1 MTEYKQV
8 TILFADVVRSMDIAE
23 RLGAERLREL
33 MTELVERSGAV
44 VQRYGGTMNQFTGDG
59 FMALFG
65 APAAM
70 EDHALRACLAAL
82 DVQAQAR
89 ILAAEVHRRDGI
101 ALQVRVGLN
110 SGEVVVGEIGTG
122 PMRYTVS
129 GQHVGLAQRMESVAD
144 PGGVMLSASTA
155 RLVQHQAVLGE
166 PRSVRV
172 KGAVDPVR
180 AHPLLT
186 VDSEHHR
193 AVTNKSRLVGRDRE
207 MAAVREA
214 LKVALHSGGG
224 VVAVVGPP
232 GIGKSRLVREST
244 ATVNAFG
251 AEAVYTYCESHTR
264 GISFHVVARMLRV
277 AMGVSDLQPEQARTR
292 LRDLLP
298 ACDDRDISLL
308 DDLLGIRDLDAAQLE
323 VSPDARRR
331 RLLEI
336 LESGLIGRAKPML
349 YVVEDLHW
357 IDVVSEELL
366 TDMAAALPRTRSA
379 MLVTYRPEY
388 HGHLSTVAN
397 IETVE
402 LAPLDRSKSAELT
415 AELLGADPSVKVL
428 ASKVTERAAGVPFF
442 AEEIVRDLAER
453 GVLCGPRG
461 GHRCVTPIE
470 DIHVPATLQAAIAAR
485 IDRLDERAKRTLH
498 AAAVIGSQFSADL
511 VEKLTPDAEWAALVD
526 GELIVAMS
534 ATSRDEYAF
543 RHPLIQDVA
552 YNSQLRS
559 DREKLHRHLATAID
573 PIDENA
579 ALIATQWEA
588 AGDFHEAFQWHMRA
602 GSWFNYRDHRAAR
615 TSWQRARGAAD
626 RMPAEDPERLACQI
640 APRTL
645 ICATTFRVGGGPAET
660 GFDELQRLT
669 SLAGDKTSLAI
680 GMAGHLTTLAFMS
693 HHRHASELASEFV
706 DLVESIGD
714 PTITVGLLPAAAQ
727 AKYEAGEASECLR
740 FTERAISLA
749 GGDAA
754 MGDIMVA
761 SPLAWAYTLRGTAKM
776 CMCRAGWL
784 ADLDH
789 GLEIALRFDITSRCN
804 AALYR
809 YVLAYQ
815 YGTVTPDASAIAYT
829 AEWLREADESG
840 DPTAITLARLIRGI
854 TLIHAAPEHR
864 EAGSDLLLAA
874 HDYLSRLSN
883 GLRRIADVEIARC
896 KAAAGDADGAIM
908 MAEAILEQA
917 LGTGEMFTRGAA
929 TTVLVE
935 ALLTHGRSGDLQRAR
950 AAVDRLAAVPTE
962 PGFVLHEIAILRL
975 RGLLAKAAGEAE
987 NHRSWV
993 RQYRSAAERAE
1004 FSAHIAAA
1012 ESMGAGDR

>member
-1 MTEYKQV
+1 M

-23 RLGAERLREL
+23 KLGAERLREL

-65 APAAM
+65 APVAM

-89 ILAAEVHRRDGI
+89 ILAADVRQRDGV

-110 SGEVVVGEIGTG
+110 SGEVVVGDIDTG
-122 PMRYTVS
+122 PMKYTVS
-129 GQHVGLAQRMESVAD
+129 GRHVGLAQRMESVAD

-155 RLVQHQAVLGE
+155 RLVEHQAVLGE
-166 PRSVRV
+166 PRMVRI
-172 KGAVDPVR
+172 KGGIDPVR

-186 VDSEHHR
+186 VDEHHR
-193 AVTNKSRLVGRDRE
+193 IMTNESRLIGRDCE
-207 MAAVREA
+207 MAAIREA
-214 LKVALHSGGG
+214 LKTALDGGG
-224 VVAVVGPP
+224 RVVAVVGPP
-232 GIGKSRLVREST
+232 GIGKSRLVRDYT
-244 ATVNAFG
+244 AQAVG
-251 AEAVYTYCESHTR
+251 AEIFYSYCESHTR
-264 GISFHVVARMLRV
+264 EISFHVIAQMLRV
-277 AMGVSDLQPEQARTR
+277 AMGVSDLQPEQARAR

-298 ACDDRDISLL
+298 DHDDQDASLL
-308 DDLLGIRDLDAAQLE
+308 DDLLGIRDLDAAQIE
-323 VSPDARRR
+323 ISPDARRR
-331 RLLEI
+331 RLI
-336 LESGLIGRAKPML
+336 YMLESALVDRTTPAV

-357 IDVVSEELL
+357 IDVVSEEVLAEL
-366 TDMAAALPRTRSA
+366 ASMLPRTRSA

-388 HGHLSTVAN
+388 HGPLSTVAD
-397 IETVE
+397 IETIE
-402 LAPLDRSKSAELT
+402 LAPLDDSKSAELT
-415 AELLGADPSVKVL
+415 AELLGADPSIEVL
-428 ASKVTERAAGVPFF
+428 AGLVTERAAGVPFF

-453 GVLCGPRG
+453 GVLCGVRG
-461 GHRCVTPIE
+461 GYRCLTPIQ

-485 IDRLDERAKRTLH
+485 IDRLDERAKRTLQ
-498 AAAVIGSQFSADL
+498 AAAVIGSLFSADL
-511 VEKLTPDAEWAALVD
+511 VEKLTPDAELAPLID
-526 GELIVAMS
+526 GELIIAMS
-534 ATSRDEYAF
+534 ATARGEYAF
-543 RHPLIQDVA
+543 RHPLIRDVA
-552 YNSQLRS
+552 YNSQLRA
-559 DREKLHRHLATAID
+559 DREKLHRRLATAID
-573 PIDENA
+573 QVDENA

-588 AGDFHEAFQWHMRA
+588 AGDFREAFQWHMRA

-615 TSWQRARGAAD
+615 TSWQRARGVAD
-626 RMPAEDPERLACQI
+626 RLPAGHPDRLACQI

-693 HHRHASELASEFV
+693 HHREASQLASEFV
-706 DLVESIGD
+706 ELVESIGD

-740 FTERAISLA
+740 FCERAISLA
-749 GGDAA
+749 DGDAA

-815 YGTVTPDASAIAYT
+815 YGTLSPDASAIAYT
-829 AEWLREADESG
+829 AEWLREANESG
-840 DPTAITLARLIRGI
+840 DPTAITLIRLIRGI
-854 TLIHAAPEHR
+854 TLIHAGPENR
-864 EAGSDLLLAA
+864 EAGLGLLLAA

-896 KAAAGDADGAIM
+896 KAMAGDFGGAIT
-908 MAEAILEQA
+908 MAEAILAQA
-917 LGTGEMFTRGAA
+917 FATGEMFTRGAA

-935 ALLTHGRSGDLQRAR
+935 ALLTDGRSGDLQRAR
-950 AAVDRLAAVPTE
+950 AAVDRLTAGPIE

-975 RGLLAKAAGEAE
+975 RALLARSAGDPEE
-987 NHRSWV
+987 YLSWV
-993 RQYRSAAERAE
+993 RRYRSAAERAE